1 MQSLAPPSVKT
12 TGTGAT
18 RLDRDVKRW
27 REEAGQVSDIL
38 LRREHDEREAR
49 AAAATRMRDPL
60 STTPQRP
67 TDDRP
72 VCSSTSHRSAK
83 PRDVAWVRSY
93 RPESVGQIFDE
104 AAAAERAAK
113 RAAAKA
119 AREARRAAGRGRD
132 RGETSAAAATAA
144 AAAREGRPLASAWR
158 RARAAVRSLTGA
170 RSRAARL
177 AEAEAT
183 AAEARRL
190 KEARDARRDGAFDA
204 NLVLADE
211 LREMDARESSRI
223 RSSAVEFFAAPG
235 ETIVAPFGDASA
247 PFASARTRANPHTRA
262 NPLLGGSAS
271 VPASPTRRE
280 SHPRASSSSSRS
292 LIPEAILKTSRRGC
306 TWWSEARRRC
316 ASRRIR
322 RGSSTRRASPRAV
335 IFARVRDSSRRSRA
349 DTSSETPSSCRSC
362 TRYPGAR
369 LSSPSTRPNP
379 PTRRHPPNPT
389 VVWWRGRCPR
399 VRTTR

>member
-1 MQSLAPPSVKT
+1 M
-12 TGTGAT
+12 
-18 RLDRDVKRW
+18 
-27 REEAGQVSDIL
+27 SDIL

-132 RGETSAAAATAA
+132 RDETSAAAAAA

-170 RSRAARL
+170 RSRVARL

-223 RSSAVEFFAAPG
+223 RSSAVEFSRRRARRSSRPSGTRRHPPRRRAL
-235 ETIVAPFGDASA
+235 
-247 PFASARTRANPHTRA
+247 ARTHTLARIHSSAVRRPCPRRRRAA
-262 NPLLGGSAS
+262 NRT
-271 VPASPTRRE
+271 PARR
-280 SHPRASSSSSRS
+280 RRLRGV
-292 LIPEAILKTSRRGC
+292 LIPEAFLKTSRRGC

-362 TRYPGAR
+362 TRSPGAR

-379 PTRRHPPNPT
+379 PTRRHHPNPT